1 MQTNEGKI
9 IIDHVLENE
18 ENLEMA
24 LDIID
29 LTEKIRGRI
38 IQSFLGKLKK
48 VICERLDEKFDM
60 SQWDLKTELC
70 DEPYGKNSHSFGVS
84 SKSGV
89 LKRPVGIL
97 LKGSATLKSLYIGVF
112 SSPTNEL
119 FNESMNHLKSQL
131 DEKCGE
137 GKEWEG
143 KKEIWIWYQS
153 LKKPSDN
160 WDYTNWTNKDTLIK
174 MHFDSE
180 HAVKDIG
187 NHLLQI
193 IEVAKPEIEK
203 WVQKN
208 EQNEQNPPTP

>member
-1 MQTNEGKI
+1 MQMDERENI
-9 IIDHVLENE
+9 IIKYVLEE
-18 ENLEMA
+18 KKNLKMA

-29 LTEKIRGRI
+29 LTEKIRGQI

-48 VICERLDEKFDM
+48 VICEKLDEKFDM
-60 SQWDLKTELC
+60 SQWDLETELC

-89 LKRPVGIL
+89 LQKPVGIL

-131 DEKCGE
+131 NEKCEPGKYWKGE
-137 GKEWEG
+137 
-143 KKEIWIWYQS
+143 KEIWIWYQS

-160 WDYTNWTNKDTLIK
+160 WDYENWTHKDTLIK
-174 MHFDSE
+174 MHTDPDCV
-180 HAVKDIG
+180 VKHIG
-187 NHLLQI
+187 NRLIEI
-193 IEVAKPEIEK
+193 IKVAQPVIDE
-203 WVQKN
+203 WVKEN
-208 EQNEQNPPTP
+208 AHNG